1 MDHLRAYSFI
11 SLCHHLRSHS
21 NEVSNIDLMSISGF
35 CRNCLAKWL
44 VLHARTLSSQ
54 IMTMSSSY
62 PAVSNSQQQ
71 IVESLNMFDYDM
83 AAQYVYGCTYITW
96 KERYQTKATDAQL
109 EKYNN
114 SKPIHAIHD
123 DNLLAPTRH
132 HHHHDVVQHS
142 SSSCSKE
149 VVSLAGQST
158 SPNNNKVQTCTINVA
173 AAASSRPV
181 VNSLLLSDVCCQD
194 VESLVAAAAHGNSS
208 STVVPSP
215 RGWLTS
221 STNTIPLLKPPKGG
235 HHNIILKV
243 GILTISDRA
252 SNNAYETGDL
262 SGPAV
267 ENTIIGLVNQMN
279 NTSFLQEAEEDQQQ
293 QQQQQQQRNNS
304 IIIEH
309 IEKAIVPDDIESI
322 KDVLLCWSGK
332 KSIKD
337 DNELPS
343 SYYDLVLT
351 TGGTGF
357 SSRDVTPEATNQI
370 LDRQC
375 LGLMSWASME
385 LTNLQPL
392 ATLSRASA
400 GTCRDTLI
408 VNLPGNP
415 AGAAQVVELLFPLLL
430 YAIKDLQSHK

>member
-21 NEVSNIDLMSISGF
+21 NLVSNIDLMSISGF

-44 VLHARTLSSQ
+44 VLHARTLSNQ

-71 IVESLNMFDYDM
+71 QLVESLNMFDYDM

-123 DNLLAPTRH
+123 DNLLAPIRH
-132 HHHHDVVQHS
+132 HHG
-142 SSSCSKE
+142 
-149 VVSLAGQST
+149 LAQST
-158 SPNNNKVQTCTINVA
+158 SSNNKVQACSIN

-194 VESLVAAAAHGNSS
+194 VESLVAVHGSS
-208 STVVPSP
+208 SIAVPSP
-215 RGWLTS
+215 QGLTS

-235 HHNIILKV
+235 YDIILKV
-243 GILTISDRA
+243 GILTVSDRA
-252 SNNAYETGDL
+252 SNNTYETGDL

-279 NTSFLQEAEEDQQQ
+279 KEDQQQ
-293 QQQQQQQRNNS
+293 QNS

-309 IEKAIVPDDIESI
+309 IEKSIVPDDIESI

-332 KSIKD
+332 KSTRD
-337 DNELPS
+337 DDELPS
-343 SYYDLVLT
+343 SPSYYDLVLT

>member
-1 MDHLRAYSFI
+1 
-11 SLCHHLRSHS
+11 
-21 NEVSNIDLMSISGF
+21 MSISGF

-54 IMTMSSSY
+54 IMAVSSSY
-62 PAVSNSQQQ
+62 PAVSNSQQQQ

-109 EKYNN
+109 EKYNT

-123 DNLLAPTRH
+123 DNLLAPIH
-132 HHHHDVVQHS
+132 HHHG
-142 SSSCSKE
+142 
-149 VVSLAGQST
+149 LAQST
-158 SPNNNKVQTCTINVA
+158 SSNNKVQACSIN

-194 VESLVAAAAHGNSS
+194 VESLVAAARNSS

-221 STNTIPLLKPPKGG
+221 STNTIPLLKPLKGG
-235 HHNIILKV
+235 HHDIILKV

-252 SNNAYETGDL
+252 SNSAYETGDL

-279 NTSFLQEAEEDQQQ
+279 NTSFLQVEAEED
-293 QQQQQQQRNNS
+293 QQQQQRNNS

-375 LGLMSWASME
+375 LGLMSWVSME

-415 AGAAQVVELLFPLLL
+415 AGAAQVVKLLFPLLL